1 MLHITRRAIGY
12 CIDLVI
18 SFLFYLLFFILLAKL
33 LSLLHMP
40 HSFSTALKDYLNNL
54 THFQDQFFTF
64 LAFFI
69 FLLLQD
75 LSANNYSV
83 SRRLLNLK
91 LVNDKDITY
100 PGFKQLVVRNLI
112 KAVFF
117 LDVLYYVFF
126 RKMFHDKISKS
137 KIIKI

>member
-40 HSFSTALKDYLNNL
+40 HSFSIALKDYLNNL
-54 THFQDQFFTF
+54 THFQDQFFTWV
-64 LAFFI
+64 AFFI